1 MIPDEFVEEVKYKN
15 PIADVVSAYVQLR
28 RRGRTSVGL
37 CPFHSE
43 KSPSFTVYEDSNSYY
58 CFGCGAGGDVIGFIR
73 QIENLSYIEAMKLLA
88 ARAGMAMPEDAGDDE
103 GAKKRSRILEANR
116 IAARFFY
123 EQLLTP
129 AGREAQAYLQ
139 QRGLSAK
146 TIKQF
151 GIGFA
156 PDSWDMLRNHLKEKG
171 YSYELMEEASLL
183 TKGKNGS
190 FYDKFRGRVMF
201 PIFDLRGSVIGFG
214 GRILKGDG
222 AKYMNSGDTPVFK
235 KSRHLFALNLAKN
248 SKEKRLILCEGYM
261 DVISLH
267 QAGFGTAVATLGTA
281 LTAEQARL
289 ISQYAHEVV
298 VCYDSDEAGQKAAKR
313 ASSIFSQL
321 EIKVKILTIPGA
333 KDPDEFIK
341 KYGDVRFKLL
351 LDGAQNAT
359 EYELGRILEKY
370 DLSAADGR
378 VGALKEAVKAL
389 AEIPSRVER
398 DVYASKLAGE
408 LDASKDAILLAM
420 EDERKR
426 AYRAKQK
433 REQQDYSVV
442 GFDRRDTVNPQRS
455 QNITAALAEEGIIA
469 LLLRNP
475 DYIDLVEQQLTPEH
489 FITDFNRQ
497 VYTLIRERLM
507 NRMIVDIGVLSAEL
521 TPEQTGKVQR
531 MLIESEALSQGKGQL
546 LDYIK
551 VLGDAE
557 NKVDEGEIG
566 QMQADDLQRLF
577 DDIRKKQGKR

>member
-1 MIPDEFVEEVKYKN
+1 
-15 PIADVVSAYVQLR
+15 
-28 RRGRTSVGL
+28 
-37 CPFHSE
+37 
-43 KSPSFTVYEDSNSYY
+43 
-58 CFGCGAGGDVIGFIR
+58 
-73 QIENLSYIEAMKLLA
+73 
-88 ARAGMAMPEDAGDDE
+88 
-103 GAKKRSRILEANR
+103 
-116 IAARFFY
+116 
-123 EQLLTP
+123 
-129 AGREAQAYLQ
+129 
-139 QRGLSAK
+139 
-146 TIKQF
+146 
-151 GIGFA
+151 
-156 PDSWDMLRNHLKEKG
+156 
-171 YSYELMEEASLL
+171 
-183 TKGKNGS
+183 
-190 FYDKFRGRVMF
+190 MF
-201 PIFDLRGSVIGFG
+201 PIIDLRGSVIGFG